1 MEDFLQI
8 ERVEPGA
15 LWFEG
20 GMVRSRS
27 PKGGSA
33 GPGGLSATVVL
44 ARVRGVWHLLEVDNV
59 YP

>member
-1 MEDFLQI
+1 M
-8 ERVEPGA
+8 G
-15 LWFEG
+15 
-20 GMVRSRS
+20 RSRS

-44 ARVRGVWHLLEVDNV
+44 ARVRGVWHLLEVGNV